1 MAYTWL
7 TGSRGTVVDKRTFLK
22 GAGLMGLAAPFA
34 YLESAVA
41 TVAGVDVRDVASDED
56 FWAAVRGDYT
66 LKPDYINLENGYY
79 CFMPEQLVER
89 QVEHLRRVNYEGSYY
104 MRNERMKTKK
114 FVAGKIAEIVGCT
127 ADEVAITRNATESLD
142 LVIGGMEWQ
151 PGDEA
156 IMAEQ
161 DYGTMVAHFEYVARR
176 FGVVNRVV
184 SVPNHPADDQE
195 LVDLYASAITDKTR
209 LLMISHMINITGQVL
224 PVRKICDMAH
234 ERGVEVL
241 VDGAHAYSH
250 IDFQM
255 ADLDCDYYGASLH
268 KWLSAPLGSG
278 MLYVKKDKIPSVWPL
293 LAGGETEADDIRR
306 LNHIGTDPVHVDL
319 GILDAIEYQNAIG
332 LKRKEARLKFLQHY
346 WTSQL
351 RGLPRIVINTPA
363 DMNRHGG
370 IGNVGIEGI
379 DPVELADTLMKDYR
393 IFTVGINRPGVL
405 GLRITPNLY
414 TTTDELDALVRAIK
428 ELSA

>member
-1 MAYTWL
+1 M
-7 TGSRGTVVDKRTFLK
+7 DKRTFLK
-22 GAGLMGLAAPFA
+22 HAGLISLAAPVGQ
-34 YLESAVA
+34 LHSAVA
-41 TVAGVDVRDVASDED
+41 SVEGVGPNKVARDED
-56 FWAAVRGDYT
+56 FWASVRGDYM

-79 CFMPEQLVER
+79 CFMPQQLLER
-89 QVEHLRRVNYEGSYY
+89 QVEHLRHINYEGSWY
-104 MRNERMKTKK
+104 MRNERMPTKRK
-114 FVAGKIAEIVGCT
+114 VAASVAEIVGCS
-127 ADEVAITRNATESLD
+127 AEEVAITRNATESLD
-142 LVIGGMEWQ
+142 LIIGGMRWER
-151 PGDEA
+151 GDEA

-161 DYGTMVAHFEYVARR
+161 DYGTMVAHFEFVARR

-184 SVPNHPADDQE
+184 SVPNHPRDDQE
-195 LVDLYASAITDKTR
+195 LVDLYASAITRKTR

-234 ERGVEVL
+234 AHGVEVL

-278 MLYVKKDKIPSVWPL
+278 MLYVKKEKIDSVWPL
-293 LAGGETEADDIRR
+293 LAGSQTEPDDIHR

-319 GILDAIEYQNAIG
+319 GILDAIDYQNAIG
-332 LKRKEARLKFLQHY
+332 LKRKEARLKFLQQY
-346 WTSQL
+346 WTRQL
-351 RGLPRIVINTPA
+351 RDQDRVVINTPA

-370 IGNVGIEGI
+370 IGNVGVEGI
-379 DPVELADTLMKDYR
+379 EPNRLAKMLMEDFG
-393 IFTVGINRPGVL
+393 IFTVGIDRPGVQ

-414 TTTDELDALVRAIK
+414 TTTEELDALVSAIMT
-428 ELSA
+428 LAA